1 ICPAPALPGT
11 VVKVP
16 ASALARH
23 GAAAVVVVVGAFSAV
38 TVLVLVTVCVTVTVV
53 VVVEPPPQPATSAA
67 QPAAMTNALTSSE
80 FATDGREPRRATP
93 RRRRSGAAPVR
104 ASRGRA
110 R

>member
-1 ICPAPALPGT
+1 CPAPALPGT

-53 VVVEPPPQPATSAA
+53 VVEPPPQPATSAA
-67 QPAAMTNALTSSE
+67 HPAAMTNALTSSE